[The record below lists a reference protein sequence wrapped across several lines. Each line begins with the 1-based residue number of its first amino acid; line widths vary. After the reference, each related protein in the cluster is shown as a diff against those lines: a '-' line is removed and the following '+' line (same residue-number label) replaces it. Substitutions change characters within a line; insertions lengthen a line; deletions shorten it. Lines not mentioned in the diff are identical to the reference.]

1 MVSRRAVLA
10 TVGALVAAGLAGCDG
25 RASDPTSRH
34 YVDVLNSAREPHR
47 FAVTA
52 VDDDGQTLFEHV
64 YDLEPRSGDENR
76 LIEGTP
82 AVIRV
87 RVDGADPV
95 EIQWAPLQGEGIV
108 ESHPNGCSEA
118 TSPGITIY
126 YGTESPGE
134 IGAVY
139 SCETVSEG

>member
-1 MVSRRAVLA
+1 MPSRRTVLA
-10 TVGALVAAGLAGCDG
+10 TVGTLAAPSLAGCD
-25 RASDPTSRH
+25 ALSEETTSRH
-34 YVDVLNSAREPHR
+34 YVDVLNSAEDPHTVT
-47 FAVTA
+47 VTA
-52 VDDDGQTLFEHV
+52 VDDSGETLFEHE
-64 YDLEPRSGDENR
+64 YDLGPQSGDENR
-76 LIEGTP
+76 IIEGTP
-82 AVIRV
+82 AKILV

-95 EIQWAPLQGEGIV
+95 EIPWAPLQGEGIA
-108 ESHPNGCSEA
+108 ESHPNGCSAA